1 MARAVLSIRLPRSP
15 HQIQSL
21 IDEINN
27 LLANVSRL
35 FQDDLRNLEGHIN
48 VAQELLR
55 KADEVRLVS
64 EREKNKP
71 QTAQDRHVLRQSPL
85 VAAGGRASGRN
96 VSRRKRL
103 RERNQNVP

>member
-55 KADEVRLVS
+55 KADDVRLVF
-64 EREKNKP
+64 EREKNKTPNSAGPACP
-71 QTAQDRHVLRQSPL
+71 QTEPS
-85 VAAGGRASGRN
+85 SGRGG
-96 VSRRKRL
+96 SCIRS
-103 RERNQNVP
+103 ER